1 MYKIL
6 FTAVVLSILSC
17 TSHKK
22 EILID
27 RQEILYDST
36 KISDKTFKI
45 TVITTLKYKNNINL
59 TSKDLDGFYML
70 VDNDTLDLKMESIQ
84 QFKDSSLIK
93 AEYITL
99 LKHREKEYN
108 NIPFVNRVENWQIKN
123 RNTNIILRKSSN
135 YKIISLIALWEN
147 DNPNEIE

>member
-6 FTAVVLSILSC
+6 FTAIVLSILSC

-27 RQEILYDST
+27 KQEILYDST
-36 KISDKTFKI
+36 KINDKSFKI
-45 TVITTLKYKNNINL
+45 TIITTLKYKNNINL
-59 TSKDLDGFYML
+59 TSKDLEGFYML
-70 VDNDTLDLKMESIQ
+70 VDKDTLDLKMESIQ
-84 QFKDSSLIK
+84 QFTNGSLTK
-93 AEYITL
+93 AEYITS
-99 LKHREKEYN
+99 LKHREKEYD
-108 NIPFVNRVENWQIKN
+108 NISFVNRVENWQIKN
-123 RNTNIILRKSSN
+123 RNTNIISRKSSN